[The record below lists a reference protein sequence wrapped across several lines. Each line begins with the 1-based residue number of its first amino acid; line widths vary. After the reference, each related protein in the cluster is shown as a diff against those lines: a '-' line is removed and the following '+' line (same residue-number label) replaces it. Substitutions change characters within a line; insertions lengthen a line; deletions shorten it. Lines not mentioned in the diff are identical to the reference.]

1 MTPQSTAAV
10 AGQVRTVPPEAP
22 HRHDSACFWDV
33 DECRWQCVTYRY
45 DGVGRGRVSAH
56 GRVSG
61 PMSATGRPIAVQPS
75 SA

>member
-33 DECRWQCVTYRY
+33 DECRWQCVTNRY
-45 DGVGRGRVSAH
+45 DGV
-56 GRVSG
+56 G

>member
-33 DECRWQCVTYRY
+33 DECRWQCVT
-45 DGVGRGRVSAH
+45 
-56 GRVSG
+56 
-61 PMSATGRPIAVQPS
+61 
-75 SA
+75 